1 MVLLKEADQHEVGN
15 HTMKTVQLNMEESW
29 PEGKITH
36 FHNLNTDVT
45 PYTLNFSL
53 QRLPIVEQPVQSGR
67 LVKSI
72 SPGSFSGEDV
82 EDVKDVWF
90 FGLLSIFQSST
101 IKNDDRRRMCTSGQI
116 IGSLLVLSVLEIGLG
131 VSSVAVGAVSFSLA
145 LREHKPQLGDSSPFL
160 LCGICG
166 ILCAKKK
173 SGLVMILFSA
183 CCICGLIGGIL
194 NFQFLRAVTK
204 KTSSL
209 YPLHLASMSLACIG
223 IGGCTLSSWLTCRLA
238 SYEQRRMFSEREHS
252 LHHSHEMAEKRLRA
266 IEITDLPSCPVVPPT
281 PELPT
286 RK

>member
-1 MVLLKEADQHEVGN
+1 MILLNRRPPGKPDNQMLFSEHLTVISESHQLMNSQLDQ
-15 HTMKTVQLNMEESW
+15 
-29 PEGKITH
+29 
-36 FHNLNTDVT
+36 
-45 PYTLNFSL
+45 
-53 QRLPIVEQPVQSGR
+53 
-67 LVKSI
+67 
-72 SPGSFSGEDV
+72 
-82 EDVKDVWF
+82 
-90 FGLLSIFQSST
+90 
-101 IKNDDRRRMCTSGQI
+101 
-116 IGSLLVLSVLEIGLG
+116 
-131 VSSVAVGAVSFSLA
+131 
-145 LREHKPQLGDSSPFL
+145 FL

>member
-1 MVLLKEADQHEVGN
+1 MAEGQVPIIPFICFTEDTG
-15 HTMKTVQLNMEESW
+15 TVHQS
-29 PEGKITH
+29 T
-36 FHNLNTDVT
+36 
-45 PYTLNFSL
+45 S
-53 QRLPIVEQPVQSGR
+53 PVHM
-67 LVKSI
+67 L
-72 SPGSFSGEDV
+72 
-82 EDVKDVWF
+82 
-90 FGLLSIFQSST
+90 
-101 IKNDDRRRMCTSGQI
+101 
-116 IGSLLVLSVLEIGLG
+116 
-131 VSSVAVGAVSFSLA
+131 
-145 LREHKPQLGDSSPFL
+145 PQLHCLNICEFL

-266 IEITDLPSCPVVPPT
+266 IEITDLPSCPVVPST

>member
-1 MVLLKEADQHEVGN
+1 MRDQ
-15 HTMKTVQLNMEESW
+15 MMSFPLFWS
-29 PEGKITH
+29 
-36 FHNLNTDVT
+36 
-45 PYTLNFSL
+45 FSSCIIS
-53 QRLPIVEQPVQSGR
+53 QC
-67 LVKSI
+67 LVVIPWCQGGS
-72 SPGSFSGEDV
+72 SPGV
-82 EDVKDVWF
+82 
-90 FGLLSIFQSST
+90 
-101 IKNDDRRRMCTSGQI
+101 
-116 IGSLLVLSVLEIGLG
+116 
-131 VSSVAVGAVSFSLA
+131 VSHAGG
-145 LREHKPQLGDSSPFL
+145 KFL

>member
-1 MVLLKEADQHEVGN
+1 
-15 HTMKTVQLNMEESW
+15 
-29 PEGKITH
+29 
-36 FHNLNTDVT
+36 
-45 PYTLNFSL
+45 
-53 QRLPIVEQPVQSGR
+53 
-67 LVKSI
+67 
-72 SPGSFSGEDV
+72 
-82 EDVKDVWF
+82 
-90 FGLLSIFQSST
+90 
-101 IKNDDRRRMCTSGQI
+101 MCTSGQI

-145 LREHKPQLGDSSPFL
+145 LREHKPQLGDSSPVWSGVCFL

-252 LHHSHEMAEKRLRA
+252 LHHSHEMAEK
-266 IEITDLPSCPVVPPT
+266 EMTDNMSNGGPQLIFNG
-281 PELPT
+281 
-286 RK
+286 RI

>member
-1 MVLLKEADQHEVGN
+1 
-15 HTMKTVQLNMEESW
+15 
-29 PEGKITH
+29 
-36 FHNLNTDVT
+36 
-45 PYTLNFSL
+45 
-53 QRLPIVEQPVQSGR
+53 
-67 LVKSI
+67 
-72 SPGSFSGEDV
+72 
-82 EDVKDVWF
+82 
-90 FGLLSIFQSST
+90 
-101 IKNDDRRRMCTSGQI
+101 MCTSSQI

-145 LREHKPQLGDSSPFL
+145 LREHTPQLGDSSPVWSGVCFL

-204 KTSSL
+204 RTSSV

-252 LHHSHEMAEKRLRA
+252 LHHSHEMAEK
-266 IEITDLPSCPVVPPT
+266 EMTDNMSNGGPQLIFNGRVQSMF
-281 PELPT
+281 
-286 RK
+286 